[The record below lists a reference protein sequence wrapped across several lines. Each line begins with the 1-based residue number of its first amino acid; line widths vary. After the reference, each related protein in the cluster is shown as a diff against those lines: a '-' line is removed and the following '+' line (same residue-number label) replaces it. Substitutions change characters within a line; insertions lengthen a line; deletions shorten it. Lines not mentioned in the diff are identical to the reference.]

1 MPRTSAIGTCGE
13 GSMAS
18 SRRKRLRRERQ
29 AGDGEA
35 RVEGARGRPGV
46 LQCQGAA
53 PGPGGDAWERAHLHA
68 GHLALLHTFAP

>member
-35 RVEGARGRPGV
+35 RVERAKGWNQYNRGSYW
-46 LQCQGAA
+46 ANTINA
-53 PGPGGDAWERAHLHA
+53 KTAIAY
-68 GHLALLHTFAP
+68 

>member
-1 MPRTSAIGTCGE
+1 
-13 GSMAS
+13 MAS

-35 RVEGARGRPGV
+35 RAEGARGRPGV

-53 PGPGGDAWERAHLHA
+53 PEPGGDAWGRAHLRA
-68 GHLALLHTFAP
+68 DHLALLHTFAP